1 MADPRQFDELMNRER
16 QTLAIMLGLKVEKSA
31 LNLREYIQLR
41 VSQGS
46 PIDLVKEELIR
57 DLREGG
63 RIFGEFRRAIKAT
76 SRGSVNRARDAGYF
90 SEFGVATKYR
100 WSAVLVKTCPDCLE
114 LHRRGEMG
122 EVKTWEE
129 WEAEGMPR
137 AGATVCRENC
147 HCVLIPEEFTQL
159 EPIKRNPRT

>member
-76 SRGSVNRARDAGYF
+76 SRGSVNRARDDGYF

-100 WSAVLVKTCPDCLE
+100 WSAVLVKTCPDCLKR
-114 LHRRGEMG
+114 HGQ
-122 EVKTWEE
+122 VKTWEE

-159 EPIKRNPRT
+159 EPIKRNPRK